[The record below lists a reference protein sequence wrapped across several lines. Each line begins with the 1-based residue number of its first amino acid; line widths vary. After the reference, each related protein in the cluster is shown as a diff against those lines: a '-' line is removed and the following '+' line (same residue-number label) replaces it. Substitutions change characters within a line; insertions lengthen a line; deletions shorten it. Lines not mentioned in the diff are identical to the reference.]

1 MESRA
6 LDSSDPDVSLDS
18 DGPAPHTQLRLNIR
32 PPPRHRLTFFTMDTM
47 NVRHKHNSRTERE
60 KCVVQYSERNLNIM
74 GMQEA
79 HPDVSHGTL
88 LSRS

>member
-6 LDSSDPDVSLDS
+6 LDSCDPDVSLDS
-18 DGPAPHTQLRLNIR
+18 DGPAPHTQSTHS

-74 GMQEA
+74 CMQEA